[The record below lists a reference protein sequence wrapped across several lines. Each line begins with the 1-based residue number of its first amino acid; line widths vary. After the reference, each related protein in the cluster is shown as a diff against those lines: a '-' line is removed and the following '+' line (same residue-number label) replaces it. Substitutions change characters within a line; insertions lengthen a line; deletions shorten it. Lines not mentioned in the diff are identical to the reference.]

1 MSNAP
6 NEDGPFEALR
16 IESPLLRAMD
26 DFDTNRN
33 AFYDEVSETAAQ
45 GYGISPEQ
53 TDGWQ
58 RQIDG
63 ISRHFA
69 AVGEAICQGGDDI
82 KNQTRLLAELLV
94 SDDSD
99 RVSLFQELV
108 SDGDP
113 GAEEVFTPLNSR
125 SAKRRVK
132 ESFYMSEGSPVAF
145 GEGLAGHYRAIA
157 APDLKQLM
165 DIMSSRQKSAVDPRQ
180 DADSDTS
187 IDIYIDTDALKKI
200 ASTAAKLSVGAL
212 IGLMWARRH
221 RSGRDN

>member
-1 MSNAP
+1 MSSTPGEN
-6 NEDGPFEALR
+6 NPFEALR
-16 IESPLLRAMD
+16 IESPLLRALD

-33 AFYDEVSETAAQ
+33 AFYDEVAEAAAQ

-53 TDGWQ
+53 TVEWQ

-69 AVGEAICQGGDDI
+69 AVGEAVQQNDEDR
-82 KNQTRLLAELLV
+82 KNQIRLLAELLE

-113 GAEEVFTPLNSR
+113 NVEEVFTPLNSR

-132 ESFYMSEGSPVAF
+132 ESLEMSEGSPVAF

-157 APDLKQLM
+157 APDLKQLT
-165 DIMSSRQKSAVDPRQ
+165 DEINSRPKAAVESRQ
-180 DADSDTS
+180 DADSDKY
-187 IDIYIDTDALKKI
+187 IDIYINTDKLKRV

-221 RSGRDN
+221 RFGRDN